1 MGEKEKNSI
10 MGTYHTNLRNV
21 GLYSSLSL
29 GLISFSQDK
38 VLKKDITNNVLF
50 ILGLIFL
57 VVSFVLSKELK
68 DYSEKNEKYISKKL
82 NFVAK
87 IINYALITFLTVV
100 IYSVLHRIGVF

>member
-1 MGEKEKNSI
+1 MGKEKNSI

-38 VLKKDITNNVLF
+38 VLQKNITNNTLF
-50 ILGLIFL
+50 VLGLIFL

-68 DYSEKNEKYISKKL
+68 DYSEEHKKDISKKL

-87 IINYALITFLTVV
+87 IINYTLIVFLTVV
-100 IYSVLHRIGVF
+100 TYSVLHRVGVF

>member
-50 ILGLIFL
+50 ILGVIFL

-87 IINYALITFLTVV
+87 IINYSLIVFLTVV

>member
-1 MGEKEKNSI
+1 MGDKEKNSI

-50 ILGLIFL
+50 VLGLIFL

>member
-50 ILGLIFL
+50 ILGVIFL

-68 DYSEKNEKYISKKL
+68 DYSKKNEKYISKKL

-87 IINYALITFLTVV
+87 IINYALIVFLTVV

>member
-1 MGEKEKNSI
+1 MGDKEKNSI

-38 VLKKDITNNVLF
+38 VLKNDITNNTLF
-50 ILGLIFL
+50 VLGLIFL

>member
-1 MGEKEKNSI
+1 MGKEKNSI

-29 GLISFSQDK
+29 GLLSFSQDK
-38 VLKKDITNNVLF
+38 VLKKNVTNNILF
-50 ILGLIFL
+50 VLGLIFL

-68 DYSEKNEKYISKKL
+68 DYSEKHEKEISKKL

-87 IINYALITFLTVV
+87 VINYTLVVFLTVV
-100 IYSVLHRIGVF
+100 IYSVLHRVGVF

>member
-1 MGEKEKNSI
+1 MGKEKNSI